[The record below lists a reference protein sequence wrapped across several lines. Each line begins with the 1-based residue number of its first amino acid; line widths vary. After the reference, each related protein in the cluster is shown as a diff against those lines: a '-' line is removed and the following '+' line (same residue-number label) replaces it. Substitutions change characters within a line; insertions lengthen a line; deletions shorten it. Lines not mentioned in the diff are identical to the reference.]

1 MYKTRAAFDTIS
13 PPTLTHDGPELLSD
27 IDYRSLDLP
36 FYSLAAKHPDVK
48 LSYHARTI
56 LFSYTGKAQADNAL
70 KWLMDELIEDND
82 ELVCLKIIDKHSAKN
97 VAKYHK
103 QAADILRAVVAEADK
118 AGKKLTIDVE
128 LGQGSVSKVVK
139 HCTYLYQPALAV
151 VARTNYI
158 DPRVSEMPKDTATNY
173 LLRNSVVPVI
183 VVRPPMIEKWQL
195 RKKQLEGEKPPFT
208 VPWLIHDPQITV
220 PKDWETQQGLLENPS
235 FKLDDLHLLQHY
247 QIDYKKNPVNKPP
260 AAHLQ
265 VPAAAPAARRMS
277 SSVSQSPVNIRT
289 TDKSLSPPQSPPQV
303 RSNSSTGLP
312 VPTYKAGGF
321 LQLPPDSSALK
332 KQQQQ
337 RRLSTMLLD
346 DPPEHSDTPSSA
358 STVRYDEN
366 AVEDSSPERETS
378 GSQPPTSRT
387 ISIVHPEKPDR
398 SRSRGKDI
406 LRPSLSLTRTL
417 SNSSMSSNSSKSSHK
432 WGLGW
437 LKKSKDKKKKNA
449 GSNGLAPSVTN

>member
-13 PPTLTHDGPELLSD
+13 PPQLNPDGPELLSD

-36 FYSLAAKHPDVK
+36 FYSLAAKHPGVK
-48 LSYHARTI
+48 LSYHARTV
-56 LFSYTGKAQADNAL
+56 LFSYTGKQQADNAL

-82 ELVCLKIIDKHSAKN
+82 ELVCLKIIDKHSAKD

-118 AGKKLTIDVE
+118 VGKKLTIDVE

-173 LLRNSVVPVI
+173 LLRSSVVPVI
-183 VVRPPMIEKWQL
+183 VVRPPMIEKWL
-195 RKKQLEGEKPPFT
+195 ERRKACANDTAPYT
-208 VPWLIHDPQITV
+208 VPWLVHDPRITV
-220 PKDWETQQGLLENPS
+220 PKDYETQQGLLDNPS
-235 FKLDDLHLLQHY
+235 FKLDDLKLLQHY
-247 QIDYKKNPVNKPP
+247 QIDYKKQPTGKPS
-260 AAHLQ
+260 LQ
-265 VPAAAPAARRMS
+265 VPSSAANRRMS
-277 SSVSQSPVNIRT
+277 SNASQSPSAMRT
-289 TDKSLSPPQSPPQV
+289 STTIPEKVLSPPTSPAQM
-303 RSNSSTGLP
+303 RTNSTGGGALP
-312 VPTYKAGGF
+312 HPMYKADGF

-332 KQQQQ
+332 KQQQ

-346 DPPEHSDTPSSA
+346 DEPPKPVPSS
-358 STVRYDEN
+358 TERYDEN
-366 AVEDSSPERETS
+366 AMDDSSPERDNS

-387 ISIVHPEKPDR
+387 ISIVHPEKPER
-398 SRSRGKDI
+398 SRSRGKDV

-417 SNSSMSSNSSKSSHK
+417 SNSSQSSNSSKSSSK

-437 LKKSKDKKKKNA
+437 LKKGKKSSSKKGN
-449 GSNGLAPSVTN
+449 SLMPSVTN